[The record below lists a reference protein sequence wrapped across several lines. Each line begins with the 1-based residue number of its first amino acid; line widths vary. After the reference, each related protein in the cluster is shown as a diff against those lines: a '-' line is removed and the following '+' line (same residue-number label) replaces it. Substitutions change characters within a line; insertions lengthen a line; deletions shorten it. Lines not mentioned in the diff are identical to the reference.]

1 MKRTVKTLITKSLEL
16 AGKDIDKLI
25 CPFIMYQPKVCK
37 KPEKTDE
44 RRMKDGKRNK
54 EEHYGKLVKKNI
66 RYFSEKRYYR
76 MSE

>member
-44 RRMKDGKRNK
+44 RRKTK
-54 EEHYGKLVKKNI
+54 
-66 RYFSEKRYYR
+66 
-76 MSE
+76 

>member
-37 KPEKTDE
+37 YSGSVVKT
-44 RRMKDGKRNK
+44 K
-54 EEHYGKLVKKNI
+54 I
-66 RYFSEKRYYR
+66 
-76 MSE
+76 